1 MEQTVDAARQ
11 YLSFQ
16 VAGDDYAIGVL
27 QIHEII
33 EYADVITRVPQAPP
47 SVRGVLNLRGRV
59 VPVVDLAIRFG
70 LPATVPSRRTC
81 VIIVDV
87 ESSGESMM
95 LGLLAD
101 AVDQVIDLATDQ
113 VLPPPT
119 FGTRVRIEFLLGLGS
134 VGDRFVMLLD
144 LPRLLAEEELRGL
157 LPGRTDLAALQPGT
171 PL

>member
-1 MEQTVDAARQ
+1 MDQPLDAARQ

-33 EYADVITRVPQAPP
+33 EFADAITRVPHAPP

-59 VPVVDLAIRFG
+59 VPVVDLAVRFG
-70 LPATVPSRRTC
+70 LPATVPTRRTC

-87 ESSGESMM
+87 PAADETVV

-101 AVDQVIDLATDQ
+101 AVDQVIDLTTDTIQ
-113 VLPPPT
+113 PPPT
-119 FGTRVRIEFLLGLGS
+119 FGTRVRTEFLLGLGS

-144 LPRLLAEEELRGL
+144 LPRLLAEEELRSL
-157 LPGRTDLAALQPGT
+157 LPESPSLAALHPG
-171 PL
+171 PAA